1 MFDVRGALRGAVIA
15 AIYVAL
21 CAGLPW
27 ISYGMIQFRVAEALT
42 VLPILY
48 VEAIPGLYVG
58 CLLANIIGGFGV
70 WDIFG
75 GSFVTLLAA
84 LVTYRFRASFVAY
97 LSPVVLNSL
106 LVSAYLTFVV
116 GGAPYYAWAGWI
128 LLGEGAVVFGLG
140 VPLVRALRLIPRVPK
155 Q

>member
-1 MFDVRGALRGAVIA
+1 MLDVRCAVRGAVIA
-15 AIYVAL
+15 AVYVAL

-27 ISYGMIQFRVAEALT
+27 ISYGMVQFRVAEALT

-48 VEAIPGLYVG
+48 VEAVPGLFVG

-75 GSFVTLLAA
+75 GSLVTLIAA
-84 LVTYRFRASFVAY
+84 LVTYRFRTSFVAY
-97 LSPVVLNSL
+97 LSPAVFNSL
-106 LVSAYLTFVV
+106 LVGAYLTFVV

-128 LLGEGAVVFGLG
+128 FLGEATVVFGLG
-140 VPLVRALRLIPRVPK
+140 VPLIRALRWLPGAVK
-155 Q
+155 

>member
-1 MFDVRGALRGAVIA
+1 MLHVRYALRGAVIA

-27 ISYGMIQFRVAEALT
+27 ISYGMVQFRVAEALT

-75 GSFVTLLAA
+75 GSLVTLIAA
-84 LVTYRFRASFVAY
+84 IVTYRFRTSFIAY
-97 LSPVVLNSL
+97 LSPVVFNSL
-106 LVSAYLTFVV
+106 LVSAYLTLVV
-116 GGAPYYAWAGWI
+116 GGAPARLGGLD
-128 LLGEGAVVFGLG
+128 LLGEAVVVFGLSA
-140 VPLVRALRLIPRVPK
+140 LIRALRWLPGALK
-155 Q
+155 

>member
-1 MFDVRGALRGAVIA
+1 VLDVRYALRGAVIA

-27 ISYGMIQFRVAEALT
+27 ISYGMIQFRVAEALA

-48 VEAIPGLYVG
+48 AEAIPGLFVG

-75 GSFVTLLAA
+75 GSLVTLIAA
-84 LVTYRFRASFVAY
+84 LVTYRFRASFMAY
-97 LSPVVLNSL
+97 LSPVVFNSL
-106 LVSAYLTFVV
+106 LVSAYLTLVV
-116 GGAPYYAWAGWI
+116 GGAPYYAWVGWI
-128 LLGEGAVVFGLG
+128 FLGEAVVVFGLG
-140 VPLVRALRLIPRVPK
+140 VPLIRALRWLPGALK
-155 Q
+155 

>member
-1 MFDVRGALRGAVIA
+1 VLHVRYALRGAVIA

-27 ISYGMIQFRVAEALT
+27 ISYGMVQFRVAEALT

-75 GSFVTLLAA
+75 GSLVTLIAA
-84 LVTYRFRASFVAY
+84 IVTYRFRTSFIAY
-97 LSPVVLNSL
+97 LSPVVLNSI

-116 GGAPYYAWAGWI
+116 GGAPYYAWVGWI
-128 LLGEGAVVFGLG
+128 FLGEAVVVFGLG
-140 VPLVRALRLIPRVPK
+140 VPLIRALRWLPSGSK
-155 Q
+155 

>member
-1 MFDVRGALRGAVIA
+1 MCSMSGVRCGAVIA
-15 AIYVAL
+15 AVYVAL

-27 ISYGMIQFRVAEALT
+27 ISYGMVQFRVAEALT

-48 VEAIPGLYVG
+48 VEAVPGLFVG

-75 GSFVTLLAA
+75 GSLVTLIAA
-84 LVTYRFRASFVAY
+84 LVTYRFRTSFIAY
-97 LSPVVLNSL
+97 LSPVVFNSL
-106 LVSAYLTFVV
+106 LVSAYLTLVV

-128 LLGEGAVVFGLG
+128 FWEKQLWSSASM
-140 VPLVRALRLIPRVPK
+140 PLIRALRWLPGALK
-155 Q
+155 